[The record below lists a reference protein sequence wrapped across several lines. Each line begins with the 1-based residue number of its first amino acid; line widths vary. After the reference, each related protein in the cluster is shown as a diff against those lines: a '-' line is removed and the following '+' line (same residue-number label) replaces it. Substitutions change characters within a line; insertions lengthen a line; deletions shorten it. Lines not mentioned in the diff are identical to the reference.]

1 MGVYGPS
8 TIYLQYR
15 LYMDTTIRGVYGPS
29 TILTIWIIHGYHYQR
44 SIWTQYYTHN
54 IDYTWIPLSEEYM
67 DPVLYLQYRLY
78 MDTTIRGVYE
88 PSTIYLQ
95 YRLYMD
101 TTIMGVYGPST
112 IYLQYRLYMDTTI
125 MGVYG
130 PSTIYLQYRL

>member
-1 MGVYGPS
+1 
-8 TIYLQYR
+8 
-15 LYMDTTIRGVYGPS
+15 
-29 TILTIWIIHGYHYQR
+29 
-44 SIWTQYYTHN
+44 
-54 IDYTWIPLSEEYM
+54 M

-78 MDTTIRGVYE
+78 MDTSIRGVYG

-125 MGVYG
+125 RGVYE
-130 PSTIYLQYRL
+130 PSTILTIWIIHTWIPLSWEYMDPVLYTYNIDYEWRIEKK